1 MVKIMRKIRKNKSAG
16 VATYALIMFGMI
28 FMLYL
33 FGFSSVWSSYA
44 SDSSLETTSSRAVG
58 VDILS
63 TLMSVLSDNMVLL
76 GGVVATGAAAF
87 FARWIFGGEAVATI
101 LTYAVPILLLVA
113 MNIFIFPLN
122 DLAGTLV
129 FIDATG
135 FVITVFLFGF
145 FNLFFILAVLEFI
158 RGNI

>member
-33 FGFSSVWSSYA
+33 FGFSSVWSSYELN
-44 SDSSLETTSSRAVG
+44 SSLETTSSRAVG